1 MENFEARAFLENL
14 AELDATSRLYTCPL
28 TGFRILRAILCSSNI
43 RLAFEALDLLISSWR
58 TSERCPFEM

>member
-28 TGFRILRAILCSSNI
+28 TGFHILRAMQLEHQTGPRSV
-43 RLAFEALDLLISSWR
+43 
-58 TSERCPFEM
+58 